1 VKHTTSIVML
11 VLALGVPGAFAQT
24 RSSPLAVAPDGHV
37 FVVNPDSGTVARLEF
52 DSMHQGTLTH
62 EAAVG
67 AYPRTLAV
75 AGPYVFTADQNSDTV
90 SRRAQADLGDLRQV
104 NLGFGCN
111 PYGVAPLPSGSGVLV
126 SCQGTSEAVLLDADL
141 GIVARVKLPWPN
153 ARAIAISG
161 DGTTAYVTHY
171 LTVEP
176 NQDARVSV
184 VDVANKSVASVLT
197 IPADHRTCE
206 TQNSGQGVF
215 NLLSAVALM
224 PPGAPAEVA
233 NQLWVGGTQEN
244 TISKGLFKRHAGFKD
259 QPGAAMFPWI
269 EFAPFPQGGAVRNVY
284 KSSFH
289 DITRF
294 GLYKV
299 DLASG
304 DVVGKIDID
313 EANNATDIELSA
325 DGRVAY
331 VVDLMFNSYHVF
343 NTARGQNGNP
353 TTLFAAVSSNGP
365 GGADPTA
372 NCIPEALRSVT
383 GEGRFRMAPQ
393 AQITPIDGYDAVDQT
408 FAPVQTGVEFDAA
421 TYHDTGVSQMRAV
434 SDAIGTAPIGVRL
447 SPDGQTVY
455 VANYLARNVLPVAG
469 AAPLDP
475 AGMPAN
481 LRCAAQPSL
490 ACGTNNDCPAGTGF
504 CNHPGG
510 ATCTTDADCG
520 SSPPCIR
527 SQDCVPLVLGQ
538 PVSTL
543 AGGLAADALP
553 ASILDGK
560 ILFNTAARDASL
572 TNNVGLGA
580 AAPLFNNAALTAKM
594 PGSVVSTAHDAS
606 YVTCSSCHA
615 DFGGQDGRTW
625 DFSQFGASLR
635 NTMDLRGRA
644 GFSPGTCSNDPATEC
659 FFDAAC
665 GPGNTCKM
673 NPQMIPPNVPAAD
686 RDRYFNPM
694 LTVHWNGDR
703 DEVEDFEHTYRSL
716 LGAGDC
722 DGIEYTPSCQ
732 GALIQRSPDTSTD
745 PADVN
750 DDLGAPN
757 RNIRGPLTGAN
768 VGIRLTNVADFVYS
782 LTAFTK
788 NPNPVTPAVERGR
801 RIFNDPA
808 TQCTTCHVGGP
819 GPGRQ
824 FFTDKKPNSGYD
836 PSQPPGGD
844 RNNPFVRHDV
854 GTANL
859 FDETDP
865 LAVAQ
870 ENQTYQNPG
879 NPPDPR
885 TIPESRGRLGDYVTP
900 VLNDLWNTAPY
911 LHDGS
916 AHTLLDVVRSCD
928 PSLDDCM
935 QPGRG
940 RNLRLAGAAGTEAH
954 GATSFLTP
962 QQLND
967 LVAFQNALTLATI
980 VGTNERVLNAGTM
993 RLTRVVLGFPRK
1005 KKNGKTVGRGRILAI
1020 GTASGAAGALDT
1032 SAGVVVSL
1040 AVPDGDHMAILEQT
1054 MQGKNGGR
1062 RFTGR
1067 VAAGTLVL
1075 ALKPK
1080 ADGFAFRLKGKGL
1093 DLSALDTGNRDLT
1106 LAIEIGKRGD
1116 FAAAQFVQNRAL
1128 TGNKKN
1134 VFTLPKKKKGRRA

>member
-1 VKHTTSIVML
+1 MRTALSLLCML
-11 VLALGVPGAFAQT
+11 VLAAGTAAAQPT

-37 FVVNPDSGTVARLEF
+37 FVVNPDSNTVARLEF
-52 DSMHQGTLTH
+52 DVMHQGTLTH
-62 EAAVG
+62 EVAVG
-67 AYPRTLAV
+67 TYPRTLAL
-75 AGPYVFTADQNSDTV
+75 AGPYVFTADQGSDTV
-90 SRRAQADLGDLRQV
+90 SRVAQADLGGLRQV
-104 NLGFGCN
+104 NLGVGCN
-111 PYGVAPLPSGSGVLV
+111 PYGVAPMPSGGGVVV
-126 SCQGTSEAVLLDADL
+126 SCQGMSEAVLLDTDL
-141 GIVARVKLPWPN
+141 DVLARVKLPWPN
-153 ARAIAISG
+153 ARAIAISA
-161 DGTTAYVTHY
+161 DGATAYVTHY
-171 LTVEP
+171 LTIEP

-184 VDVANKSVASVLT
+184 VDVGNKSVARVLT
-197 IPADHRTCE
+197 IPADQTTCE

-215 NLLSAVALM
+215 NLLSAIALM

-244 TISKGLFKRHAGFKD
+244 TISKGLFKRNPGFKGE
-259 QPGAAMFPWI
+259 PGAALFPWVQ
-269 EFAPFPQGGAVRNVY
+269 FTSFPQGGAVRNVY

-299 DLASG
+299 DLGSG
-304 DVVGKIDID
+304 DVVGKVDID

-365 GGADPTA
+365 GGAKPDTG
-372 NCIPEALRSVT
+372 CIAEALRSVS
-383 GEGRFRMAPQ
+383 GEGPFRMTPQ
-393 AQITPIDGYDAVDQT
+393 AQITPIDGYDPIDPN
-408 FAPVQTGVEFDAA
+408 FASVQTGVEFDAA
-421 TYHDTGVSQMRAV
+421 TYQATGVSQMVAV
-434 SDAIGTAPIGVRL
+434 PDSIGTAPIGVRL

-455 VANYLARNVLPVAG
+455 VANYLARNVVAVSG
-469 AAPLDP
+469 AAPLDA
-475 AGMPAN
+475 AGTPAN
-481 LRCAAQPSL
+481 LRCASQPTL
-490 ACGTNNDCPAGTGF
+490 ACGNNNDCPAGVGF

-510 ATCTTDADCG
+510 AVCTSDADCG
-520 SSPPCIR
+520 ASPPCVR
-527 SQDCVPLVLGQ
+527 SQDCVPIVLGQ

-543 AGGLAADALP
+543 TGGIAADKLP
-553 ASILDGK
+553 AAILDGK

-580 AAPLFNNAALTAKM
+580 AAPLFNNAALTAKV

-606 YVTCSSCHA
+606 YVTCSTCHA

-635 NTMDLRGRA
+635 NTMDMRGRP
-644 GFSPGTCSNDPATEC
+644 GFSPGTCSNAPSVEC

-722 DGIEYTPSCQ
+722 DGIEYTRSCQ
-732 GALIQRSPDTSTD
+732 GALIQRSPDTSSD
-745 PADVN
+745 PADIN
-750 DDLGAPN
+750 DDLGPPN
-757 RNIRGPLTGAN
+757 RNIRGPLTGMN
-768 VGIRLTNVADFVYS
+768 VGIRLTNMADFVYS
-782 LTAFTK
+782 LTEFPR
-788 NPNPVTPAVERGR
+788 NPNPTTPAAERGR

-824 FFTDKKPNSGYD
+824 FFTDKKPNFTGFD
-836 PSQPPGGD
+836 PSQPGGPD

-854 GTANL
+854 GTGNL

-865 LAVAQ
+865 LAVAR

-879 NPPDPR
+879 NPPDAR
-885 TIPESRGRLGDYVTP
+885 TIPASRGRLSEYITP

-916 AHTLLDVVRSCD
+916 AHTLLDVVRACD
-928 PSLDDCM
+928 PSLTDCM

-940 RNLRLAGAAGTEAH
+940 RNVRLTSGTEPH

-967 LVAFQNALTLATI
+967 LVEFQNSLTLATR
-980 VGTNERVLNAGTM
+980 VGTNERSLNAGTM
-993 RLTRVVLGFPRK
+993 QVKKFVVAFPK
-1005 KKNGKTVGRGRILAI
+1005 QKKNGTTVGRARVL
-1020 GTASGAAGALDT
+1020 ASGVLG
-1032 SAGVVVSL
+1032 SAVQTGGDVVVSL
-1040 AVPDGDHMAILEQT
+1040 GAPAGDRMAILEARFAA
-1054 MQGKNGGR
+1054 NGGSKHFKGTMAGGKVTLTLKR
-1062 RFTGR
+1062 GKGAPVRFTLR
-1067 VAAGTLVL
+1067 
-1075 ALKPK
+1075 
-1080 ADGFAFRLKGKGL
+1080 GKGL
-1093 DLSALDTGNRDLT
+1093 DLSTLDTGNREFT
-1106 LAIEIGKRGD
+1106 LAIELGKSGD
-1116 FAAAQFVQNRAL
+1116 FADEQYAQSRVL
-1128 TGNKKN
+1128 TGKKN
-1134 VFTLPKKKKGRRA
+1134 VFTLPKKRRKA